1 MSLNKRKTLRT
12 KNILIFFQSLL
23 LASFVST
30 AFASSP
36 CHELVAPLI
45 KANDSI
51 ALNGGLWGYFEKDP
65 FLRKYSTQAVQLDSR
80 INKVFFLINYLCET
94 KNGIPFNDLASYI
107 SSSIA
112 EKGEPAF
119 KAELIIFGKTSKQI
133 KGWFDFFKF
142 AQSHRFRTLNSST
155 IRTTIN
161 RAIPL
166 INNYTS
172 LEKNINQSKQ
182 SKQSKII
189 LKNAAALRIKVDRF
203 LSSDSYITQALSEIS
218 HVPYWDIN
226 ESTGGS

>member
-1 MSLNKRKTLRT
+1 MSLYKRKTLRA
-12 KNILIFFQSLL
+12 KNILVFFQPLL
-23 LASFVST
+23 LAIFMST
-30 AFASSP
+30 AFANSP

-65 FLRKYSTQAVQLDSR
+65 FLRKYSTQAIQLDSR

-107 SSSIA
+107 SRSIA

-119 KAELIIFGKTSKQI
+119 KAELTIFGKTSKQI

-142 AQSHRFRTLNSST
+142 AQSHRFRTLNSSV

-172 LEKNINQSKQ
+172 LEKKINQSIQ
-182 SKQSKII
+182 SKVI
-189 LKNAAALRIKVDRF
+189 LKNTAALRDKIDRF
-203 LSSDSYITQALSEIS
+203 LSTDPYITQALDEIS
-218 HVPYWDIN
+218 HVPYWDTN

>member
-1 MSLNKRKTLRT
+1 MPLYKRKTLRT
-12 KNILIFFQSLL
+12 KKIFIFLQSLL
-23 LASFVST
+23 FSSFVSI
-30 AFASSP
+30 AFASPS
-36 CHELVAPLI
+36 CHELVTPLI
-45 KANDSI
+45 KTNDSI

-80 INKVFFLINYLCET
+80 INKIFFLLNHLCET
-94 KNGIPFNDLASYI
+94 KNGIPFNDLATYI
-107 SSSIA
+107 SRSIA
-112 EKGEPAF
+112 DKGKLAF

-133 KGWFDFFKF
+133 KSWFDFFKY

-155 IRTTIN
+155 VRATIN

-172 LEKNINQSKQ
+172 LEKNINHSKE
-182 SKQSKII
+182 SKVI
-189 LKNAAALRIKVDRF
+189 LKNAEELRIKIDRF
-203 LSSDSYITQALSEIS
+203 LSSDPYITQALDEIS